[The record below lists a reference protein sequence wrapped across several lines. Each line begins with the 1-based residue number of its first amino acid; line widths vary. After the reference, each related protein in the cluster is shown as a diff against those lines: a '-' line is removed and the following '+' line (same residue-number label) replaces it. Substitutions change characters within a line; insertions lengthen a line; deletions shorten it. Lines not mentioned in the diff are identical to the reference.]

1 MDYRAELDKA
11 LSENARI
18 GATLGIDSTNSEKEA
33 VRRQQ
38 YKNLL
43 FLKDVDKE
51 RFESLTGNFERKYR
65 KFEVQDSEEVD
76 KSQP

>member
-1 MDYRAELDKA
+1 MDYKAELDKA
-11 LSENARI
+11 LSENAKI
-18 GATLGIDSTNSEKEA
+18 EATLGSDSTRSEKEA

-51 RFESLTGNFERKYR
+51 RFDAVTRNFERKYR

-76 KSQP
+76 KE